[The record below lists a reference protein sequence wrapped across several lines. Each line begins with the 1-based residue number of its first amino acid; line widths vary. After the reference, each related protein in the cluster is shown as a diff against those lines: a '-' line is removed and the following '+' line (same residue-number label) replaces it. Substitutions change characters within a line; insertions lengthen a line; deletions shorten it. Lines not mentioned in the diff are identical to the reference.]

1 MFGLRI
7 AFCGLVAGVLVLATA
22 AVASAAPA
30 SPLTGLVNAAAERL
44 LTADPV
50 AAFKWHDGNR
60 IDDPARVDQVLAMV
74 SADAIANQLDADYV
88 RRIFT
93 DQIDATE
100 AVEYRRF
107 SEWKLVPGAAPRDAP
122 DLSASRERIDALNH
136 TMVAEIASHSGLLH
150 SAQCPAERRNALNAV
165 ATTRQL
171 DELYRRALDVA
182 TGSYCT

>member
-1 MFGLRI
+1 MCALVPGI
-7 AFCGLVAGVLVLATA
+7 AVAVA
-22 AVASAAPA
+22 AVTSATPV
-30 SPLTGLVNAAAERL
+30 SPLTGLVDAAATRL

-50 AAFKWHDGNR
+50 AAFKWHNGGS
-60 IDDPARVDQVLAMV
+60 IEDPERVNQVLAAV
-74 SADAIANQLDADYV
+74 TTDAAANQIDTDYV

-107 SEWKLVPGAAPRDAP
+107 SDWKFTPGAAPADAP
-122 DLSASRERIDALNH
+122 DLSASREQIDALNH
-136 TMVAEIASHSGLLH
+136 TMVAEIASHWQLLH
-150 SAQCPAERRNALNAV
+150 SAQCSAERRHAVNAV
-165 ATTRQL
+165 AATRQL